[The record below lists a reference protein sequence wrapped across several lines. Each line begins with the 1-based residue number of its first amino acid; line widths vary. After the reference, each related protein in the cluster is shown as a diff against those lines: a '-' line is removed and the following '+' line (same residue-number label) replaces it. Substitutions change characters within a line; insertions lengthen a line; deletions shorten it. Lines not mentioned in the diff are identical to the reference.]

1 MKKVFFVLWHKL
13 SVAGFLFLFQ
23 CVLSSTLC
31 AEGPRVLVSIPP
43 LYGLVAKIMQGVA
56 KPEVLLDAYVSP
68 HVFHPTPHE
77 MEKVIEADLLIWVGP
92 GLEVGLSQLL
102 GARKKPSFSVIKAS
116 GLRLLP
122 LRADADFEAHDHAHD
137 HKGHA
142 HHHAHH
148 QHGHD
153 HADNHNEGITSI
165 DPHIWLDPDNA
176 LAILKYVKDILGESD
191 PDHLEQYEQNYLE
204 AVKQIQQLK
213 QALAMST
220 EAFQDAPYIVFHDG
234 YQYFEKAY
242 GLKGLGSFVMEMD
255 APPSLKRIKMLE
267 DKIHDKGARC
277 LFAEPQFNQD
287 LLHRVSDQYKISIGI
302 LDYMGIGIPLG
313 PDTYDLMMKNLV
325 ASYKGCLH
333 DKTRTTTP

>member
-1 MKKVFFVLWHKL
+1 MKKVFFALRHKL
-13 SVAGFLFLFQ
+13 SVVGFLFLFQ
-23 CVLSSTLC
+23 CVWSSTLC

-43 LYGLVAKIMQGVA
+43 LYGLVAKVMRGVA
-56 KPEVLLDAYVSP
+56 EPEVLLDAYVSP

-77 MEKVIEADLLIWVGP
+77 MEKVVEADLLIWVGP

-102 GARKKPSFSVIKAS
+102 GARKKSSFAVIEAS

-137 HKGHA
+137 HEGPT
-142 HHHAHH
+142 HHHTHH
-148 QHGHD
+148 QHEHD
-153 HADNHNEGITSI
+153 HDDGHVVGRTSI

-176 LAILKYVKDILGESD
+176 LAILMYVKNILQDKD
-191 PDHLEQYEQNYLE
+191 PGHLEQYEQNYLE

-213 QALAMST
+213 QELAASI
-220 EAFQDAPYIVFHDG
+220 ESFQGVPYIVFHDG

-242 GLKGLGSFVMEMD
+242 GLKGLGSFVMEID

-267 DKIHDKGARC
+267 DKIHDKGAVC

-287 LLHRVSDQYKISIGI
+287 LLHRVSDQYTISIGI

-333 DKTRTTTP
+333 DRTRTKTP